1 VSFVVWLDSI
11 LIMKKRVQIMKRIF
25 SISPVFCRAGIA
37 SILCSLFMLCLLP
50 MNTAFAQS
58 TAYVRV
64 IHASPFVGTADVFV
78 DGQKLLSSFQFA
90 SVTDYVAI
98 PSGVHKV
105 QIALVGK
112 GINASVITQ
121 DLTVQP
127 GNAYTV
133 AALGSNP
140 NALSL
145 HAFVDNN
152 LVIPNRAKVR
162 IYHLAPDAGNV
173 NVSVGEEGKLGMSY
187 PDASEYLNQDAGPCT
202 ISFSDSQFNKTLPLT
217 TTLAA
222 NTVTSVFD
230 VGLFNGN
237 PQVQLVQA
245 HATGIPGLP
254 GTGSNPDA
262 AGPNLGGGLPFMP
275 FIIAGVVLAFVG
287 SGLVVRRLRRI
298 A

>member
-1 VSFVVWLDSI
+1 
-11 LIMKKRVQIMKRIF
+11 MKKRVQIMKRIF
-25 SISPVFCRAGIA
+25 SISSSFCRAGITG
-37 SILCSLFMLCLLP
+37 ILCSLFMLCLFP
-50 MNTAFAQS
+50 MSAAFAQS
-58 TAYVRV
+58 NAYVRV

-90 SVTDYVAI
+90 SVTDYVAV
-98 PSGVHKV
+98 PAGVHKV

-112 GINASVITQ
+112 GINASVIAQ
-121 DLTVQP
+121 NLTVQP

-140 NALSL
+140 NARSL

-152 LVIPNRAKVR
+152 LVVPNRAKVR

-173 NVSVGEEGKLGMSY
+173 NVSVGEESKLNGMSY

-202 ISFSDSQFNKTLPLT
+202 ISFSDSQYNKTLPLS
-217 TTLAA
+217 TTLAP

-254 GTGSNPDA
+254 GTGSDPDA
-262 AGPNLGGGLPFMP
+262 AGRNLAGGLPFMP

-287 SGLVVRRLRRI
+287 SGLVVRRLRKI

>member
-1 VSFVVWLDSI
+1 
-11 LIMKKRVQIMKRIF
+11 MKRIF
-25 SISPVFCRAGIA
+25 SISSSFCRAGITGM
-37 SILCSLFMLCLLP
+37 LCSLFMLCLLP
-50 MNTAFAQS
+50 VSTAFAQS
-58 TAYVRV
+58 NAYVRV

-90 SVTDYVAI
+90 AVTDYVAV
-98 PSGVHKV
+98 PAGVHKV

-133 AALGSNP
+133 AALGSKP

-145 HAFVDNN
+145 QAFVDNN
-152 LVIPNRAKVR
+152 LVVPNRAKVR
-162 IYHLAPDAGNV
+162 IYHLAPDGGNV
-173 NVSVGEEGKLGMSY
+173 NVSVGEESKLNGMSY

-202 ISFSDSQFNKTLPLT
+202 ISFSDSQYNKTLPLS

-254 GTGSNPDA
+254 GTGSDPDA
-262 AGPNLGGGLPFMP
+262 AGRNLAGGLPFMP

-287 SGLVVRRLRRI
+287 SGLVVRRLRKI